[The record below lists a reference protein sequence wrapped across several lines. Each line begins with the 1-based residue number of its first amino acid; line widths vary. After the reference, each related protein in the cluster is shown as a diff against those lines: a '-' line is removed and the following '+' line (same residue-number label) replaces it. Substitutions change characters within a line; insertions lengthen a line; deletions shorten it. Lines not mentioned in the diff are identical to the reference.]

1 MSMTSAILSP
11 SPVRS
16 SARHGQPLHVVLI
29 DEELPYPPISGKR
42 IRTLNLAQRLGQRHR
57 LTLLCH
63 RNVDEVEAETARA
76 YFFRQ
81 GIETVVVDRVVPR
94 KSGLGFYARLGLNL
108 LSSLPYSVATHDSKA
123 MRQVMLRLASAG
135 DVDLWQCEWTPHAH
149 ALRCLPNARRLV
161 SAQNVESLIWQR
173 YYETEQNPLKR
184 WYIGKQ
190 WRKFQQFERRVLQEM
205 DATVVVSHDDAAL
218 LRNDFGVK
226 QVHVVDNGV
235 DLSFFCPSEA
245 QRQPNRL
252 LFLGSLDWRPNLDAL
267 DQFLTH
273 VFPPLRRTRPTVEC
287 AVVGRNPS
295 AALKERIEGIP
306 GVSLH
311 ANVADV
317 RPFLA
322 ESALMVVP
330 LRIGGGSRLKILEAL
345 AMGLPVVST
354 RVGAEGL
361 CVSDGRH
368 LTLCD
373 GIDDMAGAVLS
384 CLRQPGAALARAAEG
399 RRLVCERYGWDALA
413 DRLEE
418 IWWEMVQ

>member
-1 MSMTSAILSP
+1 M
-11 SPVRS
+11 
-16 SARHGQPLHVVLI
+16 ARPGRPLHVVLI
-29 DEELPYPPISGKR
+29 DEELPYPAISGKR
-42 IRTLNLAQRLGQRHR
+42 IRTLNLAQRLAQRHR
-57 LTLLCH
+57 LTFLCH
-63 RNVDEVEAETARA
+63 RNSDAAEAETARA
-76 YFFRQ
+76 YFSQQ
-81 GIETVVVDRVVPR
+81 GIETVVVDRVVPK
-94 KSGLGFYARLGLNL
+94 KSGLAFYARLGLNL
-108 LSSLPYSVATHDSKA
+108 LSSLPYSVASHDSKA
-123 MRQVMLRLASAG
+123 MRQAMRQLASTG

-161 SAQNVESLIWQR
+161 SAQNVESQIWQR

-190 WRKFQQFERRVLQEM
+190 WHKFQRFERRVLQAM
-205 DATVVVSHDDAAL
+205 DGTVVVSNDDAAL
-218 LRNDFGVK
+218 LRSDFGIER
-226 QVHVVDNGV
+226 VHVVDNGV
-235 DLSFFCPSEA
+235 DLSYFRPADSP
-245 QRQPNRL
+245 RKPNRL

-273 VFPPLRRTRPTVEC
+273 VFPPLRQAWPAVEC

-295 AALKERIEGIP
+295 SVLKRRIEGMP
-306 GVSLH
+306 GIQLH
-311 ANVADV
+311 ADVADV
-317 RPFLA
+317 RPFIA

-361 CVSDGRH
+361 CISDGQH

-373 GIDDMAGAVLS
+373 DIEDMAGAILS
-384 CLRQPGAALARAAEG
+384 CLRDPVAALTRAEEG

-418 IWWEMVQ
+418 IWWEIVQ